1 MESLCRAFNNI
12 SSKVGVLH
20 PDVEW
25 SKTGKLIWDYLR
37 FITEYPLH
45 LPTFYFGVPGWV
57 RWTCRTKVVSQCD
70 TEHELSEVESI
81 QFPKPAT
88 LRTGSMTSFLDP
100 LPNWEVYPPNNHKS
114 LNISMSL
121 RPIQTNEAPKESTQ
135 CALRDRID
143 MTLWH
148 LKPLH
153 HHCNMDPKIS
163 TCPVERHRPFNISA
177 GNGPIGTNEM
187 PKESLEWF
195 LRGCAI
201 QTCESPLPYQ
211 PPKFH
216 LASGKIHKCFNISA
230 ENCPMGTN
238 NTTKESSRWA
248 LCPRISTTVYHFKP
262 INLQCR
268 LQYRSKQ
275 VT

>member
-100 LPNWEVYPPNNHKS
+100 LPNWEVYPLDDYKS
-114 LNISMSL
+114 FNISMRNGPTRCQKKAFDDLYEMVACLHS
-121 RPIQTNEAPKESTQ
+121 IQTHASSLLFASQKFRHLMHAYANPWISSWVFARFRQMKHQ
-135 CALRDRID
+135 KKALDELYE
-143 MTLWH
+143 T
-148 LKPLH
+148 
-153 HHCNMDPKIS
+153 
-163 TCPVERHRPFNISA
+163 ISA
-177 GNGPIGTNEM
+177 RHYGPSNLCTTT
-187 PKESLEWF
+187 
-195 LRGCAI
+195 AI
-201 QTCESPLPYQ
+201 CT
-211 PPKFH
+211 PKFPP
-216 LASGKIHKCFNISA
+216 AWWK
-230 ENCPMGTN
+230 
-238 NTTKESSRWA
+238 NTQI
-248 LCPRISTTVYHFKP
+248 L
-262 INLQCR
+262 
-268 LQYRSKQ
+268 
-275 VT
+275 